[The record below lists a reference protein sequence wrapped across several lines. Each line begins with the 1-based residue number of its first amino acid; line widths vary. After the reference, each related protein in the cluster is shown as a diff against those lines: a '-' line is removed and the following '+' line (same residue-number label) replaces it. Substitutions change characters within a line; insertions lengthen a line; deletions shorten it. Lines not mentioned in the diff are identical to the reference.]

1 MKDCK
6 VVLERVNINIKK
18 TSNKIENIKLE
29 NSSDE

>member
-18 TSNKIENIKLE
+18 TSNIKLE
-29 NSSDE
+29 NNSDE